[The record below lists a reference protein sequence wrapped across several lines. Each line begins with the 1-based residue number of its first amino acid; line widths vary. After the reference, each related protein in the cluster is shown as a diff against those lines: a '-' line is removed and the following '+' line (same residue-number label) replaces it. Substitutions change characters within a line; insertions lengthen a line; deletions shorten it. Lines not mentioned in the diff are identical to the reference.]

1 MLTQPAPVNPSS
13 HSVKMNG
20 LASGP
25 SSYFRAALNWYVA
38 PGSISSSSLACGP
51 ENVFSRSVTARL
63 LDPPK
68 DSSESRARDAP
79 TSRPTSAVSVVQP
92 SKPFSK
98 SPAGRRLSPGPT
110 TTSDTS
116 PILKTGML
124 GGSGQSE
131 EK

>member
-13 HSVKMNG
+13 HSVTMNG
-20 LASGP
+20 
-25 SSYFRAALNWYVA
+25 
-38 PGSISSSSLACGP
+38 LACGP

-68 DSSESRARDAP
+68 NSSESTARDAP
-79 TSRPTSAVSVVQP
+79 TSRPTSSASVVQP

-98 SPAGRRLSPGPT
+98 SPAGRILSPEPT

-116 PILKTGML
+116 SILKSGISD
-124 GGSGQSE
+124 GSGSDIQLFSKNAQSHSLVE
-131 EK
+131 ASNS